1 MYTSKQFIE
10 ESVNRFAPDA
20 NGPNV
25 VTDRT
30 TKIADSLRNDP
41 DVSNINNILDIN
53 KLVSLG
59 KDL

>member
-1 MYTSKQFIE
+1 MYTSKTYIE
-10 ESVNRFAPDA
+10 ESVNRFAPDV

-30 TKIADSLRNDP
+30 SKIADSIRDNP
-41 DVSNINNILDIN
+41 DVSNINNSLDIN

-59 KDL
+59 KGL